1 MPPYRSN
8 RAGPVRIDPKPF
20 PVPVDPASLLFTDRA
35 VRQIAKIAFERGTG
49 ARGLRSVIEEVL
61 EGVLFDVEAGF
72 RYVIT
77 DKTVRD
83 GEPMKHSMAQMRA
96 PLGSGLNQPLAS
108 GKNRCCWLPGDVH
121 KSKKFQPQYERIGG
135 R

>member
-61 EGVLFDVEAGF
+61 EGVLFDVEVGI
-72 RYVIT
+72 RYIVKE
-77 DKTVRD
+77 KTVRG
-83 GEPMKHSMAQMRA
+83 GEAVKQRVEQMRA
-96 PLGSGLNQPLAS
+96 PLSYYTL
-108 GKNRCCWLPGDVH
+108 RR
-121 KSKKFQPQYERIGG
+121 F
-135 R
+135 